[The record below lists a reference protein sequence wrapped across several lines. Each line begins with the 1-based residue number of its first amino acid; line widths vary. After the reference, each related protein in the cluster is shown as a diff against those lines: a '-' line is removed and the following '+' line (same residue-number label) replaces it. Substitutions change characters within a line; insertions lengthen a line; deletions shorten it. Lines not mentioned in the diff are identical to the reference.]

1 MRARSDVFQREASLS
16 VLLRPDPDFSPFF
29 FFFFSF
35 FLNPRY
41 HDCYI
46 NGAKVSDMM
55 LGRYTTFEIR
65 VNYDTLDVSSL
76 LHPGQANTIACGVGN
91 GW

>member
-1 MRARSDVFQREASLS
+1 MYSNVKLHYLYFYVLILISLHS
-16 VLLRPDPDFSPFF
+16 
-29 FFFFSF
+29 FFSF
-35 FLNPRY
+35 FLFFNPRY